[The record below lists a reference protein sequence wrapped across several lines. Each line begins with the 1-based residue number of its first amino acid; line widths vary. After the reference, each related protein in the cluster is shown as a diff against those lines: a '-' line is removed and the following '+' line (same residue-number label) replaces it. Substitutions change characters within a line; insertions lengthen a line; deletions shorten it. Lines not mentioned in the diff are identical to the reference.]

1 MLSASHA
8 MLAHV
13 RTYADGGNS
22 RAARP
27 AGDTVEAAAAPRC

>member
-1 MLSASHA
+1 VVCIDGG

-13 RTYADGGNS
+13 PTYADGGNS

-27 AGDTVEAAAAPRC
+27 SGETAEADTSLRC

>member
-1 MLSASHA
+1 

-13 RTYADGGNS
+13 PTYADGGNS

-27 AGDTVEAAAAPRC
+27 AGETAEADAAPRC